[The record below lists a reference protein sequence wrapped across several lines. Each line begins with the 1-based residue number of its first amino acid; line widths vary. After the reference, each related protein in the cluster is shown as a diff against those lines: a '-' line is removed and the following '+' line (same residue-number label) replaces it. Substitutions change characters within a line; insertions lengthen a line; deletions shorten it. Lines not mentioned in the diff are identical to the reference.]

1 MPGDG
6 SRYVRLMALEVRD
19 GESYAR
25 YRSEMA
31 PILASCGG
39 RFDHDFAVSEVLTS
53 SAGERVNRVF
63 VMSFP
68 ARAAADRFFQ
78 DLAYREIRARLFEPA
93 VASAAQ
99 LAEFDGGASNRHTA
113 QAK

>member
-6 SRYVRLMALEVRD
+6 SRHVRLMALEVRD

-25 YRSEMA
+25 YRREMA
-31 PILASCGG
+31 PILESCGG
-39 RFDHDFAVSEVLTS
+39 RFDHDFAVSKVLTS
-53 SAGERVNRVF
+53 SAGDRINRVF

-68 ARAAADRFFQ
+68 ERTDADRFFE
-78 DLAYREIRARLFEPA
+78 DPAYREIRARLFEPA

-99 LAEFDGGASNRHTA
+99 LAAFDVSTG
-113 QAK
+113 